1 MDLNCTLKSRQKSRL
16 RSFRKNRKGTTMKFN
31 EEQIKKL
38 KQNPNVLTVLPDKI
52 FYTQEFKEKAIQGY
66 ALGKSAKQIFIEAG
80 FNLSELSQIPDYAS
94 KILSKWRKTK
104 SPNNI
109 HFSPKKKRK
118 EKQTDYQKMKA
129 RLEYLEAENEFLKK
143 LSALCNEY
151 GA

>member
-1 MDLNCTLKSRQKSRL
+1 M
-16 RSFRKNRKGTTMKFN
+16 GTTMKFN

-80 FNLSELSQIPDYAS
+80 FNLLDISQISNYAS
-94 KILSKWRKTK
+94 RILSKWRTTK
-104 SPNNI
+104 NKNNI
-109 HFSPKKKRK
+109 HYLKNTLKRK
-118 EKQTDYQKMKA
+118 RKKQSDYQKMKA
-129 RLEYLEAENEFLKK
+129 RLEYLGAENEFLKK

>member
-1 MDLNCTLKSRQKSRL
+1 MMCTLKSRQKSRL
-16 RSFRKNRKGTTMKFN
+16 RGFRKNRKGTTMKFN

-38 KQNPNVLTVLPDKI
+38 EKNPNILRVLPDKI
-52 FYTQEFKEKAIQGY
+52 LYTQEFKEKAMQEY
-66 ALGKSAKQIFIEAG
+66 ALGKSARQIFIEAG
-80 FNLSELSQIPDYAS
+80 FNLSELSQISDYAS
-94 KILSKWRKTK
+94 RILSKWRKAK
-104 SPNNI
+104 QNNNI

-143 LSALCNEY
+143 LSALCKEY